1 MLYENRDVLVNSKTD
16 LNQNLSRNHFFNIN
30 VTLSTSKELQPLI
43 KYFDNFL
50 SISLISF
57 HLK

>member
-1 MLYENRDVLVNSKTD
+1 MLYENRDVLANSKTD

-30 VTLSTSKELQPLI
+30 VRLSTSKELQPLI